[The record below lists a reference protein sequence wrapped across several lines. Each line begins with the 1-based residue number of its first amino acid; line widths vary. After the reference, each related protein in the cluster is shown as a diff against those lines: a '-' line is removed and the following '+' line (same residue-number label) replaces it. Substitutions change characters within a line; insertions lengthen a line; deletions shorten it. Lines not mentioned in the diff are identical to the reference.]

1 MRTIDP
7 DKHAARRA
15 AILTAAR
22 SCFARK
28 GFHQT
33 STAAICAQAGMSPGN
48 LFHYFPTKQAII
60 GAIVDQEGSE
70 TAAYFAGLQG
80 SADAYGAL
88 LDFMDL
94 VLALAADAD
103 FAGLT
108 LEISAE
114 AMRDTDIAARVA
126 RNDAGLR
133 GGLQTLLEEAAA
145 AGQIDAALD
154 PAQTAGWIAALIDG
168 IFNRVAVDPDYAPLA
183 QRAGLHLLLARF
195 LHPVRATAAP

>member
-7 DKHAARRA
+7 GKHAARRD
-15 AILTAAR
+15 AILAAAR
-22 SCFARK
+22 TCFARK

-60 GAIVDQEGSE
+60 AAIVDQEGSE
-70 TAAYFAGLQG
+70 TAAYFAGVQG

-94 VLALAADAD
+94 VLALAADGD
-103 FAGLT
+103 FAGLA
-108 LEISAE
+108 LDISAE
-114 AMRDTDIAARVA
+114 AMRDPDIAARVA
-126 RNDAGLR
+126 RNDAVLR
-133 GGLQTLLEEAAA
+133 AGVQALLESAAA
-145 AGQIDAALD
+145 RGQVDAALD

-168 IFNRVAVDPDYAPLA
+168 IFNRVAVDPHYAPPA
-183 QRAGLHLLLARF
+183 QRASLHLLLARF
-195 LHPVRATAAP
+195 LRPALA

>member
-7 DKHAARRA
+7 GKHAARRD
-15 AILTAAR
+15 AILAAAR

-60 GAIVDQEGSE
+60 AAIVDQEGSE
-70 TAAYFAGLQG
+70 TAAYFASVQG

-94 VLALAADAD
+94 VLALAADGD
-103 FAGLT
+103 FVALA
-108 LEISAE
+108 LDIAAE

-126 RNDAGLR
+126 RNDASLR
-133 GGLQTLLEEAAA
+133 GGLQTLLAEAAA

-154 PAQTAGWIAALIDG
+154 AAQTAGWIAALIDG

-183 QRAGLHLLLARF
+183 QRASLHLLLARF
-195 LHPVRATAAP
+195 LRPALA

>member
-7 DKHAARRA
+7 GKHAARRD
-15 AILTAAR
+15 AILSAAR

-60 GAIVDQEGSE
+60 AAIVDQEGSE
-70 TAAYFAGLQG
+70 TAAYFAGVRG
-80 SADAYGAL
+80 STDAYGAL

-94 VLALAADAD
+94 VLALAADGD
-103 FAGLT
+103 FAGLA
-108 LEISAE
+108 LDISAE

-126 RNDAGLR
+126 RNDATLR
-133 GGLQTLLEEAAA
+133 RGLQTLLEEAAA
-145 AGQIDAALD
+145 AGQVDAALD
-154 PAQTAGWIAALIDG
+154 AAQTASWISALIDG
-168 IFNRVAVDPDYAPLA
+168 IFNRVAVDPQYAPLA
-183 QRAGLHLLLARF
+183 QRASLHLLLARF
-195 LHPVRATAAP
+195 LRPALA

>member
-7 DKHAARRA
+7 GKHAARRD
-15 AILTAAR
+15 AILAAAR

-60 GAIVDQEGSE
+60 AAIVDQEGSE
-70 TAAYFAGLQG
+70 TAAYFASVQG
-80 SADAYGAL
+80 SDDAYGAL

-94 VLALAADAD
+94 VLALAADGD
-103 FAGLT
+103 FAGLA
-108 LEISAE
+108 LDIAAE

-126 RNDAGLR
+126 RNDASLR
-133 GGLQTLLEEAAA
+133 GGLQTLLAEAAA

-154 PAQTAGWIAALIDG
+154 AAQTAGWIAALIDG

-183 QRAGLHLLLARF
+183 QRASLHLLLARF
-195 LHPVRATAAP
+195 LRPALA

>member
-7 DKHAARRA
+7 GKHAARRD
-15 AILTAAR
+15 AILAAAR

-60 GAIVDQEGSE
+60 AAIVDQEGSE
-70 TAAYFAGLQG
+70 TAAYFASVRG

-94 VLALAADAD
+94 VLALAADGD
-103 FAGLT
+103 FAGLA
-108 LEISAE
+108 LDIAAE

-126 RNDAGLR
+126 RNDASLR
-133 GGLQTLLEEAAA
+133 GGLQTLLAEAAA

-154 PAQTAGWIAALIDG
+154 AAQTAGWIAALIDG

-183 QRAGLHLLLARF
+183 QRASLHLLLARF
-195 LHPVRATAAP
+195 LRPALA

>member
-7 DKHAARRA
+7 GKHAARRD
-15 AILTAAR
+15 AILAAAR

-60 GAIVDQEGSE
+60 AAIVDQEGSE
-70 TAAYFAGLQG
+70 TAAYFASVQG

-94 VLALAADAD
+94 VLALAADGD
-103 FAGLT
+103 FAGLA
-108 LEISAE
+108 LDIAAE

-126 RNDAGLR
+126 RNDASLR
-133 GGLQTLLEEAAA
+133 GGLQTLLAEAAA

-154 PAQTAGWIAALIDG
+154 APQTAGWIAALIDG

-183 QRAGLHLLLARF
+183 QRASLHLLLARF
-195 LHPVRATAAP
+195 LRPALA

>member
-7 DKHAARRA
+7 GKHAARRD
-15 AILTAAR
+15 AILAAAR

-60 GAIVDQEGSE
+60 AAIVDQEGRE
-70 TAAYFAGLQG
+70 TAAYFAGVQG
-80 SADAYGAL
+80 NANAFAAL

-94 VLALAADAD
+94 VLTLAADGD
-103 FAGLT
+103 FAGLA
-108 LEISAE
+108 LDIAAE

-126 RNDAGLR
+126 RSDASLR
-133 GGLQTLLEEAAA
+133 GGLQTLLAEAAA

-154 PAQTAGWIAALIDG
+154 AAQTAGWIAALIDG

-183 QRAGLHLLLARF
+183 QRASLHLLLARF
-195 LHPVRATAAP
+195 LRPALA

>member
-7 DKHAARRA
+7 GKHAARRD
-15 AILTAAR
+15 AILAAAR

-60 GAIVDQEGSE
+60 AAIVDQEGGE
-70 TAAYFAGLQG
+70 TVAYFASAQG

-103 FAGLT
+103 FAALA

-126 RNDAGLR
+126 RNDASLR
-133 GGLQTLLEEAAA
+133 GGLQILLEEAGARS
-145 AGQIDAALD
+145 QIDTALD
-154 PAQTAGWIAALIDG
+154 AAQTASWLAALIDG
-168 IFNRVAVDPDYAPLA
+168 IFNRVAVDPHYAPLA
-183 QRAGLHLLLARF
+183 QRASLHLLLARF
-195 LHPVRATAAP
+195 LRPALS

>member
-7 DKHAARRA
+7 DKHAARRDT
-15 AILTAAR
+15 ILAAAR

-48 LFHYFPTKQAII
+48 LFHYFPNKQAII
-60 GAIVDQEGSE
+60 AAIVDQEGGE
-70 TAAYFAGLQG
+70 TAAYFAGAQG

-88 LDFMDL
+88 LDFMGL
-94 VLALAADAD
+94 VLALAADGD
-103 FAGLT
+103 FAALA

-126 RNDAGLR
+126 RNDASLR
-133 GGLQTLLEEAAA
+133 GGIQALLKEAAEQ
-145 AGQIDAALD
+145 GKIDAALD
-154 PAQTAGWIAALIDG
+154 AAQTASWIAALIDG
-168 IFNRVAVDPDYAPLA
+168 IFNRVAVDPHYAPLA
-183 QRAGLHLLLARF
+183 QRASLHLLLARF
-195 LHPVRATAAP
+195 LRPALS

>member
-1 MRTIDP
+1 
-7 DKHAARRA
+7 
-15 AILTAAR
+15 
-22 SCFARK
+22 ARK

-60 GAIVDQEGSE
+60 AAIVDQEGGE
-70 TAAYFAGLQG
+70 TAAYFAGAQG
-80 SADAYGAL
+80 NADAYGTL

-94 VLALAADAD
+94 VLALAADGD
-103 FAGLT
+103 FAGLA
-108 LEISAE
+108 LDIAAE

-126 RNDAGLR
+126 RNDASLR
-133 GGLQTLLEEAAA
+133 GGLQSLLEEAAA

-154 PAQTAGWIAALIDG
+154 AAQTAGWIAALIDG

-183 QRAGLHLLLARF
+183 QRASLHLLLARF
-195 LHPVRATAAP
+195 LRPALA

>member
-7 DKHAARRA
+7 GKHAARRD
-15 AILTAAR
+15 AILAAAR

-48 LFHYFPTKQAII
+48 LFHYFPSKQAII
-60 GAIVDQEGSE
+60 AAIVDQEGAE
-70 TAAYFAGLQG
+70 TAAYFAQLQG

-88 LDFMDL
+88 LAFMDA
-94 VLALAADAD
+94 VLALAADGD
-103 FAGLT
+103 VAGLA
-108 LEISAE
+108 LDIAAE

-126 RNDAGLR
+126 RNDASLR

-145 AGQIDAALD
+145 QGQVDAALD
-154 PAQTAGWIAALIDG
+154 PAQTASWIAALVDG
-168 IFNRVAVDPDYAPLA
+168 IFNRVAVDPHYAPLA
-183 QRAGLHLLLARF
+183 QRDSMHVLLARF
-195 LHPVRATAAP
+195 LRPALA

>member
-7 DKHAARRA
+7 GKHAARRD
-15 AILTAAR
+15 AILAAAR

-60 GAIVDQEGSE
+60 AAIVDQEGGE
-70 TAAYFAGLQG
+70 TAAYFAGVQA
-80 SADAYGAL
+80 SDDAYGTL

-108 LEISAE
+108 LEIAAE

-126 RNDAGLR
+126 RNDAVLR
-133 GGLQTLLEEAAA
+133 AGVQALLESAAA
-145 AGQIDAALD
+145 RGQVDAALD

-168 IFNRVAVDPDYAPLA
+168 IFNRVAVDPHYAPPA
-183 QRAGLHLLLARF
+183 QRASLHLLLARF
-195 LHPVRATAAP
+195 LRPARS

>member
-1 MRTIDP
+1 MRTINP
-7 DKHAARRA
+7 DKHAARRD
-15 AILTAAR
+15 AILAAAR
-22 SCFARK
+22 HCFARK

-60 GAIVDQEGSE
+60 AAIVDQEGSE
-70 TAAYFAGLQG
+70 TAAYFAGVQG
-80 SADAYGAL
+80 STDAYGAL

-103 FAGLT
+103 FARLA
-108 LEISAE
+108 LDIAAE

-126 RNDAGLR
+126 RNDASLR

-145 AGQIDAALD
+145 QGQTDAALD
-154 PAQTAGWIAALIDG
+154 AAQTASWLAALIDG

-183 QRAGLHLLLARF
+183 QRASLQLLLARF
-195 LHPVRATAAP
+195 LRPALA

>member
-7 DKHAARRA
+7 DKHAARRD
-15 AILTAAR
+15 AILAAAR

-60 GAIVDQEGSE
+60 AAIVDQEGSE
-70 TAAYFAGLQG
+70 TAAYFNAIQG

-88 LDFMDL
+88 RDFMDL
-94 VLALAADAD
+94 VLALAADTG
-103 FAGLT
+103 FAGLA

-114 AMRDTDIAARVA
+114 AMRDQDIAARVA
-126 RNDAGLR
+126 RNDAQLR
-133 GGLQTLLEEAAA
+133 ASVQALLETAAA
-145 AGQIDAALD
+145 QGQIDGTLD

-168 IFNRVAVDPDYAPLA
+168 IFNRIAVDPHYAPLA
-183 QRAGLHLLLARF
+183 QRAGLHQLLARF
-195 LHPVRATAAP
+195 LRPALA

>member
-7 DKHAARRA
+7 GKHAARRD
-15 AILTAAR
+15 AILAAAR

-60 GAIVDQEGSE
+60 AAIVDQEGGE
-70 TAAYFAGLQG
+70 TAAYFAGAQG
-80 SADAYGAL
+80 STDPHGAL
-88 LDFMDL
+88 LAFMDL

-103 FAGLT
+103 FAALA

-114 AMRDTDIAARVA
+114 AMRDTDVAARVA
-126 RNDAGLR
+126 RNDASLR
-133 GGLQTLLEEAAA
+133 GGLQTLLEKAATR
-145 AGQIDAALD
+145 GQIDAALD
-154 PAQTAGWIAALIDG
+154 AAQTASWIAALIDG
-168 IFNRVAVDPDYAPLA
+168 IFNRVAVDPHYAPLA
-183 QRAGLHLLLARF
+183 QRASLHLLLARF
-195 LHPVRATAAP
+195 LRPALS

>member
-7 DKHAARRA
+7 GKHAARRD
-15 AILTAAR
+15 AILAAAR

-60 GAIVDQEGSE
+60 AAIVDQEGSE
-70 TAAYFAGLQG
+70 TAAYFASVQG

-88 LDFMDL
+88 LDFMNL
-94 VLALAADAD
+94 VLALAADGD
-103 FAGLT
+103 FAGLA
-108 LEISAE
+108 LDIAAE

-126 RNDAGLR
+126 RNDASLR
-133 GGLQTLLEEAAA
+133 GGLQTLLAEAAA

-154 PAQTAGWIAALIDG
+154 APQTAGWIAALIDG

-183 QRAGLHLLLARF
+183 QRASLHLLLARF
-195 LHPVRATAAP
+195 LRPALA

>member
-15 AILTAAR
+15 AILAAAR
-22 SCFARK
+22 HCFARK

-48 LFHYFPTKQAII
+48 LFHYFPTKQAIVA
-60 GAIVDQEGSE
+60 AIVDQEGSE
-70 TAAYFAGLQG
+70 TAAYFAGAQD

-108 LEISAE
+108 LEIAAE
-114 AMRDTDIAARVA
+114 AMRDMDIAVRVA
-126 RNDAGLR
+126 RNDACLR

-145 AGQIDAALD
+145 RSQIDTALD
-154 PAQTAGWIAALIDG
+154 PAQTASWLAALIDG

-183 QRAGLHLLLARF
+183 QRASLHQLLARF
-195 LHPVRATAAP
+195 LRTVTP

>member
-7 DKHAARRA
+7 GKHAARRD

-60 GAIVDQEGSE
+60 AAIVDQEGDE
-70 TAAYFAGLQG
+70 TAAYFASVQG
-80 SADAYGAL
+80 STDAYGAL

-94 VLALAADAD
+94 VLALAADGD
-103 FAGLT
+103 FAGLA
-108 LEISAE
+108 LDISAE

-126 RNDAGLR
+126 RNDASLR
-133 GGLQTLLEEAAA
+133 GGMQTLLEEAAA
-145 AGQIDAALD
+145 RGQIDTALD
-154 PAQTAGWIAALIDG
+154 PAQTASWIAALIDG
-168 IFNRVAVDPDYAPLA
+168 IFNRVAVDPHYAPLA
-183 QRAGLHLLLARF
+183 QRASLHLLLARF
-195 LHPVRATAAP
+195 LRPALP